1 MHTHEDK
8 LKGKYFLY
16 ILTVTIPLF
25 LQNKVGKIYL
35 YFGAFLINQLF
46 HYQLLDMR

>member
-8 LKGKYFLY
+8 LNGKYFLY
-16 ILTVTIPLF
+16 ILTVTISLF

-35 YFGAFLINQLF
+35 YLGVFLINKLF

>member
-8 LKGKYFLY
+8 LNGKYFLY
-16 ILTVTIPLF
+16 ILTIPLF
-25 LQNKVGKIYL
+25 LQNKVGKTYL

-46 HYQLLDMR
+46 HYQLLDVR